1 VRNAGRAI
9 VFGLSAV
16 HALWA
21 TRSPFPFADQTK
33 LANAV
38 QGTDTVPNA
47 AWCLAVSAGLAL
59 GAARAPRVTAAAFA
73 ARGIIGLTRPQLL
86 PAGDEPP
93 FATLNARLYSPGC
106 LLIAA
111 ALAPTRRS

>member
-1 VRNAGRAI
+1 VINPGRAT
-9 VFGLSAV
+9 VFGLSAL

-21 TRSPFPFADQTK
+21 TGSPFPFGDQK
-33 LANAV
+33 ALANAV
-38 QGTDTVPNA
+38 QGTDTVPNV

-59 GAARAPRVTAAAFA
+59 GAARAPRLTAAAFA
-73 ARGIIGLTRPQLL
+73 ARGVVGLARPQLL
-86 PAGDEPP
+86 PAGDNPP

-111 ALAPTRRS
+111 ALARPAS